1 MRWRKFAKSKGLDTT
16 PRSRGFLFFYYK
28 WGDRSEDIQHK
39 QANAKWSGPTNQNKN
54 KNNHCVCVYKH
65 NNISKKT
72 IEYNRLNNTRII
84 MAAMKISTFFL
95 TMSILLQ
102 LSLAQGKNYV
112 CSSCFLQISLNLSL
126 IARMTPCETLRD
138 LLNLNK

>member
-1 MRWRKFAKSKGLDTT
+1 MVSFFFTINEGTDRKIFNISKLTPSGVDQPTKTKTKTT
-16 PRSRGFLFFYYK
+16 
-28 WGDRSEDIQHK
+28 I
-39 QANAKWSGPTNQNKN
+39 
-54 KNNHCVCVYKH
+54 VCVYKH

-102 LSLAQGKNYV
+102 LSMAQGKNYV
-112 CSSCFLQISLNLSL
+112 CSSCFFQISLNLSL
-126 IARMTPCETLRD
+126 IARMTPCETY
-138 LLNLNK
+138 